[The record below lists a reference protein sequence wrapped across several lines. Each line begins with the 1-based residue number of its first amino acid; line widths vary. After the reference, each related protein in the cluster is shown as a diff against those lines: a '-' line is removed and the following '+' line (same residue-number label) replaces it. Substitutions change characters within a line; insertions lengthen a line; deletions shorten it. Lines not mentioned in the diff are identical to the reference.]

1 MALSDTVAAQLLAI
15 QTGETAVLTAA
26 ITQAFQ
32 DGETEAGSG
41 GITSAQEQIDIAA
54 AVATATAPL
63 NAQISGLQLAATQ
76 EQALLASV
84 QAAAA
89 ALVALLNPP
98 APTT

>member
-1 MALSDTVAAQLLAI
+1 MALSDTITAQLAAI

-32 DGETEAGSG
+32 DGETAAGTG

-54 AVATATAPL
+54 AVATATTPL

-89 ALVALLNPP
+89 ALIALLNPP